1 VKAENVYEG
10 IKGHGHKDITLA
22 PDKNKVLDQLIPRLK
37 PGDIVI
43 TLGAGDVW
51 KIGDSLIQELKKG
64 HET

>member
-1 VKAENVYEG
+1 
-10 IKGHGHKDITLA
+10 
-22 PDKNKVLDQLIPRLK
+22 LK
-37 PGDIVI
+37 PGDMVI